1 MTCVVVGAGLTGLS
15 AAWEL
20 TRAGTAV
27 VVLESE
33 RRTGGVVLTERRDG
47 FLVEGG
53 PDGFL
58 AADGDIPALAG
69 ELGLG
74 DRLVDQAARGSM
86 VWTGRRLEP
95 IAEGRAAELL
105 GIQLPTDI
113 RAVPTDVGAQHAAP
127 LQSGFRSFA
136 GGMAELPEALAAR
149 LGPIIRTA
157 QGVTGIAPTARGWR
171 LAVTGGASLEA
182 DGVVLALP
190 AWSAARLLAA
200 VGVARA
206 RELDDVV
213 YAPSV
218 TASLAYRRDQLN
230 GRLEGSGFV
239 RAAEAL
245 GAVRACTYAWLK
257 YAGRAPS
264 GYALLRAFLEPADGD
279 PASLAHGELATVLGL
294 SGTPLWS
301 RVFHWQ
307 RGLPRYKPGHAE
319 RVAHAREQLGR
330 LAPLDVAGAGFDGA
344 GVSAC
349 VRSGRE
355 AAKRVLGRL
364 GIHPGAPPRGQT
376 SPWET
381 LRG

>member
-1 MTCVVVGAGLTGLS
+1 MTCVVAGAGLTGLS

-20 TRAGTAV
+20 TGAGTEV

-33 RRTGGVVLTERRDG
+33 RRAGGVVLTERRDG

-58 AADGDIPALAG
+58 AADGDIEALAR

-74 DRLVDQAARGSM
+74 DRLVDQVARGATL
-86 VWTGRRLEP
+86 WTGHRLEP
-95 IAEGRAAELL
+95 LAEGRAAELL
-105 GIQLPTDI
+105 GIQGVSEREID
-113 RAVPTDVGAQHAAP
+113 R
-127 LQSGFRSFA
+127 GFRSFA
-136 GGMAELPEALAAR
+136 GGMAEITEALATQ
-149 LGPIIRTA
+149 LGPILRTT

-171 LAVTGGASLEA
+171 LAVTGGASVEA

-190 AWSAARLLAA
+190 TWGAARLLASM
-200 VGVARA
+200 GVAAA

-218 TASLAYRRDQLN
+218 TVSLAYRCDQLN

-239 RAAEAL
+239 RAAEAH

-257 YAGRAPS
+257 YSGRAPS

-279 PASLAHGELATVLGL
+279 AAALAHGELATSLGV
-294 SGTPLWS
+294 SGKPLWT
-301 RVFHWQ
+301 RAFHWR

-319 RVAHAREQLGR
+319 RVAHVREQLGR
-330 LAPLDVAGAGFDGA
+330 LAPLEIAGAGFDGA

-355 AAKRVLGRL
+355 AARRVLGR
-364 GIHPGAPPRGQT
+364 
-376 SPWET
+376 
-381 LRG
+381 